1 MLYIPTQT
9 TWTGDQLHAGCRRLK
24 SCPKHQTR
32 VNKEILSPH
41 GGERQNCR
49 SSFSTKASHKYENSM
64 QSCHSQIT
72 MHCITNMS
80 CTFLLQLF
88 PSEKQEKF
96 NSLISNILNQHKN
109 PTKIVLPVLVYH
121 SHVCNE
127 FFWCG
132 LNLSFGKGNACCFS
146 FPHYQVPSL
155 VHCIASWIFLVAKGK
170 QYSLRRERL
179 AEALLSAGV
188 SFQMPTE
195 LHCKP
200 HPQEL
205 KDVCLKN
212 LRITWIT

>member
-1 MLYIPTQT
+1 
-9 TWTGDQLHAGCRRLK
+9 
-24 SCPKHQTR
+24 
-32 VNKEILSPH
+32 
-41 GGERQNCR
+41 
-49 SSFSTKASHKYENSM
+49 
-64 QSCHSQIT
+64 

-88 PSEKQEKF
+88 PSERQEKL

-109 PTKIVLPVLVYH
+109 PTKTSPTCLCLPLSCLH
-121 SHVCNE
+121 E

-132 LNLSFGKGNACCFS
+132 LNLSFGEGNACCFS
-146 FPHYQVPSL
+146 FLYYQVPSL
-155 VHCIASWIFLVAKGK
+155 LHCIALRIFLVAKGK

-179 AEALLSAGV
+179 AEALLSAGT

-200 HPQEL
+200 HPQQL